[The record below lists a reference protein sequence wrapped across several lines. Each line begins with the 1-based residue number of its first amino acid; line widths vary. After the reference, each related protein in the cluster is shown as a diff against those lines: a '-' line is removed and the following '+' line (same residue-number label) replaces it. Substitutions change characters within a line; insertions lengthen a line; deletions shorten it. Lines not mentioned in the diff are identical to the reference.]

1 MPKIRR
7 ARTKFHDLAPHSRH
21 LGGDPPEG
29 SDALGIDPPSFP
41 ARPQPACSTEKACA
55 ENEATRAPA
64 SASSLLRSVGRR
76 GREAA
81 VSQEK
86 IGATLS
92 QSFAGLSKG
101 QRRRLA
107 KREAWLRKFDF
118 VGYARAVESRKRE
131 EETRAQP
138 LFDFEAIRG
147 QLEAIG
153 AERRRS
159 ADAGATADAVSAPD
173 RRGKISRKT
182 HQRVARREL
191 QQFDAVL
198 NFPAFRESPLA
209 ALKLHIENSLC
220 LQRLHA
226 QEAGETEG
234 SRRKKSAAQ
243 GHTSEAALE
252 ALR

>member
-1 MPKIRR
+1 MPKVRR
-7 ARTKFHDLAPHSRH
+7 ARQKFHDLPPHSRH

-29 SDALGIDPPSFP
+29 GDALGIGTPSFL
-41 ARPQPACSTEKACA
+41 AQSERSHSTEKAGA
-55 ENEATRAPA
+55 ENQERRVQA
-64 SASSLLRSVGRR
+64 SVASLLRGVGRG

-81 VSQEK
+81 VSREK
-86 IGATLS
+86 IGATLD
-92 QSFAGLSKG
+92 QSFSGLSKG

-118 VGYARAVESRKRE
+118 VGYARAVESKKKE
-131 EETRAQP
+131 EEARAQP
-138 LFDFEAIRG
+138 LFNFEAIRG
-147 QLEAIG
+147 QLEVIG
-153 AERRRS
+153 AEKRRS
-159 ADAGATADAVSAPD
+159 ADAGATAGAVSAPE

-209 ALKLHIENSLC
+209 ALKLHIENSLS

-226 QEAGETEG
+226 EETGETEG
-234 SRRKKSAAQ
+234 SRRKKSAER
-243 GHTSEAALE
+243 GKTSDAARE
-252 ALR
+252 TLR